1 MSNPNLPKPQETKT
15 KQFTNYA
22 QEGVVDEAVS
32 RQEKWL
38 ENLNPEMKN
47 QVMLLQ
53 EEISTALMYVE
64 GNLWQIANKTIE
76 HSDIIVDNY
85 DKHDKL
91 VESRMQLIVPH
102 LETIKRIP
110 LIIAKIKEGQITTLE
125 QILREK
131 AKYKQTE

>member
-1 MSNPNLPKPQETKT
+1 MAGKFK
-15 KQFTNYA
+15 
-22 QEGVVDEAVS
+22 S
-32 RQEKWL
+32 RNE
-38 ENLNPEMKN
+38 N
-47 QVMLLQ
+47 QVMQLQ
-53 EEISTALMYVE
+53 EEISTALIYVE
-64 GNLWQIANKTIE
+64 GNLWQISNKTIE

-110 LIIAKIKEGQITTLE
+110 LIIAKIKEWRITTLE

-131 AKYKQTE
+131 VKYKQTK